1 MTNAYDYGYST
12 GSQRSIWYYL
22 VFPIDAWRPSSG
34 GDGFD
39 EQKAHEI
46 WPLMIFLLPAIVLIA
61 GLSLGL
67 GFFSSLFFYG
77 IEAFLIALVC
87 KFYAHLGDF
96 GLVMEL
102 FFNFWLS
109 FIALSFCFTIL
120 FSIITIFT

>member
-12 GSQRSIWYYL
+12 SSQRSILYYL
-22 VFPIDAWRPSSG
+22 IFPVDAWRSSSG

-39 EQKAHEI
+39 EQKSAEI

-67 GFFSSLFFYG
+67 GFFSALFFYG

-87 KFYAHLGDF
+87 KFYASLEGF
-96 GLVMEL
+96 GLMLEL

-109 FIALSFCFTIL
+109 FIVLSLCFTVL
-120 FSIITIFT
+120 FAIFTIFT